1 MERKIVSGSPIQI
14 KDCKQGDIIAVTEQ
28 LELQSD
34 VALNIVVQPSITT
47 EMLKYAENIKDMAF
61 NVIALSDGRPRT
73 FHPDSTVYRYNRKD
87 IFGE

>member
-47 EMLKYAENIKDMAF
+47 EMLKYADYIKDMAF